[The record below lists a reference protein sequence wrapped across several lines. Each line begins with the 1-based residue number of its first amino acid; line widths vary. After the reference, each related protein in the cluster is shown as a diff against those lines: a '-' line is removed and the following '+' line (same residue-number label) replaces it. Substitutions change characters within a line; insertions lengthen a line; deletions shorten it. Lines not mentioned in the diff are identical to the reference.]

1 MPRPLSVIRNLISID
16 LSLVIIWKTLP
27 TWGKDLQ
34 RSRFFI
40 QHFVTLLTPR
50 VGCHNC
56 GDAGCLL
63 LISLVISFWRLIP
76 LGIPCVSLEFNDF
89 LSLKALCAGD
99 KILHKVLV
107 CLILQHAYLI
117 KLRYP
122 THQGSTDE
130 ALLFS
135 CHRLPPGPQ
144 TAHGVTCSSSDF
156 LTLLEKEH
164 TSIYISVREICL
176 LMHIQLKVKPWLPVR
191 PEIYLEIKPMFM

>member
-1 MPRPLSVIRNLISID
+1 M
-16 LSLVIIWKTLP
+16 SLAVIWKTQS
-27 TWGKDLQ
+27 TWEKNLQ

-40 QHFVTLLTPR
+40 QHFLTPLTPR

-89 LSLKALCAGD
+89 LSFKALYAGD
-99 KILHKVLV
+99 KILHKVEV

-117 KLRYP
+117 KFRYP

-130 ALLFS
+130 ALLVS
-135 CHRLPPGPQ
+135 CYGLPPGTQP
-144 TAHGVTCSSSDF
+144 AHGVTCAFSDF
-156 LTLLEKEH
+156 LTLMEKEH
-164 TSIYISVREICL
+164 MSIYISVREICL
-176 LMHIQLKVKPWLPVR
+176 LIEIQLKVKPWLPVR
-191 PEIYLEIKPMFM
+191 PEIYLEIKPNS